1 MANPNFLIVAFAG
14 QSHINPAFQLAGRL
28 LRTGASVTF
37 TTTTTAHR
45 SMSGIQASD
54 RLTFATYSDGAEEGP
69 KPSNFSLE
77 QHMEDSARRCSE
89 AVRQIIE
96 ASRDKGENF
105 TCIFYTAV
113 APWVGEVARCYD
125 IPSGVLWIQ
134 PATLFEIYYY
144 YINGY
149 GDSITNESNDPSSPT
164 QLPGLPPLTGRDV
177 PTFLTPGSP
186 FRFLFTLIE
195 KEIQSLKGD
204 RKARLLVNTFDALES
219 EQLNAIDELKMVAVG
234 PLLPS
239 LEGRGSSG
247 ASPGGDLFLGSRDYI
262 EWLDTQPAASVV
274 YISFG
279 SISALSKPQKE
290 EMARGLLSTGRPFLW
305 VIKKALIM
313 DGGDGDGKQEE
324 SEDQLS
330 CMEELQKQ
338 GMIVPWCSQV
348 EVLSHPSVGCF
359 VTHCGW
365 NSTLESVVCG
375 VPMVAFPLWADQLTN
390 AMLIQDVWK
399 VGVRVSGNERG
410 VVEGEELTRC
420 LEMVLG
426 GGERSEGMRGNA
438 KRLKDAARE
447 AGKEGGCADKNLKAL
462 LEELVSG

>member
-45 SMSGIQASD
+45 SMSRIQASD

-113 APWVGEVARCYD
+113 ASWVGEVARCYD

-234 PLLPS
+234 RYCLPWRDEALLAHRRS
-239 LEGRGSSG
+239 
-247 ASPGGDLFLGSRDYI
+247 DLFLA
-262 EWLDTQPAASVV
+262 PA
-274 YISFG
+274 G
-279 SISALSKPQKE
+279 
-290 EMARGLLSTGRPFLW
+290 PFLW

-447 AGKEGGCADKNLKAL
+447 ASKEGGCADKNLKAL